1 MIFVRSTGVFSPVP
15 THSLKEAGSK
25 DYFEQTFAPPECN
38 VYHQGSYHQLIRH
51 ESGVHVEDV
60 QSVEVYTQEELDV
73 MGPAQRLKCEWRKI
87 SVLDCVQSYG
97 GGTSGSSASS
107 AASSPGT
114 AQARFRLITC
124 HVTAGGE
131 ASNIDDPAD
140 PSKTANHT
148 YDRALHGYRH
158 VLKCV
163 QLAEAAGHNNVL
175 IGGDFC
181 LTAADWD
188 ALLKRAVAELGC
200 KNYVCA
206 ATTHGCIVAH
216 PSRLITASNFSMFVP
231 ASFPTIESGRPFAY
245 LVRIVWQLES
255 QLS

>member
-1 MIFVRSTGVFSPVP
+1 M
-15 THSLKEAGSK
+15 
-25 DYFEQTFAPPECN
+25 
-38 VYHQGSYHQLIRH
+38 
-51 ESGVHVEDV
+51 
-60 QSVEVYTQEELDV
+60 

-97 GGTSGSSASS
+97 GGTSGSSGS
-107 AASSPGT
+107 AGASSPGT

-181 LTAADWD
+181 QTVADWA
-188 ALLKRAVAELGC
+188 ALLQRAVAELDC
-200 KNYVCA
+200 KNYVFGG
-206 ATTHGCIVAH
+206 TDHDCIVALPQRLVKASIFMPFCH
-216 PSRLITASNFSMFVP
+216 TKFPRLEAAWPSACYVRVRWEAQPLPLPTP
-231 ASFPTIESGRPFAY
+231 PTITGGDASSPAPD
-245 LVRIVWQLES
+245 LDS
-255 QLS
+255 